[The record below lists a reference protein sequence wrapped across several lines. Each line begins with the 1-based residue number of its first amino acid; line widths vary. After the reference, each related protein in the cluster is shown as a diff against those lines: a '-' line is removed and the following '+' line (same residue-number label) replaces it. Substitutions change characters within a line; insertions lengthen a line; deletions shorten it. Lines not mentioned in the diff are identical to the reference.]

1 MKTVGYFEGT
11 DSALLTELVA
21 NGFGTLPLANDWDG
35 HGKSASHLE
44 PGVVDLIVG
53 YLHKIVPP
61 IRESERK
68 EEHPTTTN
76 SIGAFRGL
84 SPFDLLYPAKTYG
97 IPVLVIVPAE
107 HHEAAKQVWG
117 EAAGFVTLVKPE
129 VLEDMVRELLGF

>member
-1 MKTVGYFEGT
+1 MKTVGYFDGT

-21 NGFGTLPLANDWDG
+21 NGFGTIPLANDWDG

-61 IRESERK
+61 IRESERNG
-68 EEHPTTTN
+68 EHPTTN
-76 SIGAFRGL
+76 SGGAFRGL

-97 IPVLVIVPAE
+97 IPVLVIVPTE
-107 HHEAAKQVWG
+107 YHGAAKQVLG
-117 EAAGFVTLVKPE
+117 EAAEFVTIVKPE
-129 VLEDMVRELLGF
+129 DLRNKVRELLGF

>member
-68 EEHPTTTN
+68 EEHPTTN

-107 HHEAAKQVWG
+107 HHEAAKQVLG
-117 EAAGFVTLVKPE
+117 EAAGFVTIVKPE
-129 VLEDMVRELLGF
+129 DLEDKMRELLGF

>member
-1 MKTVGYFEGT
+1 MKTVGYFDGT

-61 IRESERK
+61 TRESERK
-68 EEHPTTTN
+68 EEHPTTN
-76 SIGAFRGL
+76 NIGAFRGL
-84 SPFDLLYPAKTYG
+84 SPLDLLYPAKTYG
-97 IPVLVIVPAE
+97 IPVLVIVPAKY
-107 HHEAAKQVWG
+107 HEAAKQLLG
-117 EAAGFVTLVKPE
+117 EAAEFVTIVKPE
-129 VLEDMVRELLGF
+129 DLEDKVREFLGF